1 MASANDG
8 IGEYVRQVRESTQR
22 YARDLLSEN
31 EKLLNLA
38 TAVHAEKVN
47 LEDQLDL
54 LRDQLARHRA
64 IERSLMEQLSD
75 MDQTRRELSARYL
88 DVEQSNSN
96 LANLYVASYHIHGS
110 LDREQVIG
118 SIHEVLINVVG
129 SEQFAIFTRSPW
141 APTASFVVTSSMG
154 LGKEACDRLLT
165 DEGRIGDALGGGIAY
180 VRLSEDEVSSAP
192 GEPRLTACIPL
203 MVGDSVY
210 GAIAIFQLLAHKTAL
225 EPVDRELF
233 DLLATHGAS
242 ALYCT
247 ELHARMRAQEVRR

>member
-1 MASANDG
+1 MPSTNDS

-64 IERSLMEQLSD
+64 IERSLMAQLSD

-96 LANLYVASYHIHGS
+96 LASLYVASYHIHGS
-110 LDREQVIG
+110 LDGEQVIG

-141 APTASFVVTSSMG
+141 EPTASFVVTSSMG
-154 LGKEACDRLLT
+154 LSKEACDRLLT
-165 DEGRIGDALGGGIAY
+165 EEGRIADALRTGSSY
-180 VRLSEDEVSSAP
+180 VRLSEDELPRAP

-203 MVGDSVY
+203 KVGDAIY

-247 ELHARMRAQEVRR
+247 ELHARMRAHEVRP